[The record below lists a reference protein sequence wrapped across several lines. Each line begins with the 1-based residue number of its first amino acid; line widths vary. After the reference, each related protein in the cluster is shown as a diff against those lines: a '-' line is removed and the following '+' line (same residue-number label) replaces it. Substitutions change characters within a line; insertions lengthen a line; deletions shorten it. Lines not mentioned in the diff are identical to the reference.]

1 MPEDTAGQTE
11 KTVLLAL
18 NDDTETD
25 FLGGVLV
32 RDGYRVLKA
41 GNFLSLINRLERYR
55 IHVLIADVD
64 LPGFSM
70 IAFLPF
76 MRERYEEVKV
86 IIIMKE
92 YSPNVE
98 RALRPYKVMY
108 VMPHPVDGDLLKS
121 VLSYG
126 LKGA

>member
-1 MPEDTAGQTE
+1 MLNDGTRSQ

-18 NDDTETD
+18 NDDRETD
-25 FLGGVLV
+25 FLKGVLA
-32 RDGYRVLKA
+32 RDGYRVLQA
-41 GNFLSLINRLERYR
+41 GNFLSLINKFERYK
-55 IHVLIADVD
+55 INVLISEVD
-64 LPGFSM
+64 LPGISM

-92 YSPNVE
+92 YSQQVE
-98 RALRPYKVMY
+98 RDLRPYKVMY
-108 VMPHPVDGDLLKS
+108 VMPHPVNEDLLKS